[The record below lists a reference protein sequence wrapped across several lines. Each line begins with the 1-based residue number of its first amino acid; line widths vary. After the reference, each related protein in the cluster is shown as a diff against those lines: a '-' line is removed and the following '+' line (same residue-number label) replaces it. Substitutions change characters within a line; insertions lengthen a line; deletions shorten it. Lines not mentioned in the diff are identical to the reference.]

1 MSLPVEFTKNCVFI
15 KKRNHCDNVSIMVL
29 CEKHYQRA
37 AWCIFASSIVLLGQT
52 AMGPAASDPDALV
65 RINQIQVI
73 GTHNSYHAGL
83 LPGIAQVVQ
92 QSDPEAFKTLEYK
105 HADLATQLDHGIRQI
120 ELDIFSDAAGGR
132 FAHPSGPALVAKAGL
147 PPDPSPYPDGL
158 MLQPGFK
165 VIHVQDID
173 YASNCQPFV
182 ACLQIV
188 KNWSKQHPL
197 HIPIFILVETKQ
209 DVPDAKIPWTQPE
222 PYTAAT
228 FNALDVAIRSVFS
241 NQEIITPDQVR
252 GQYRTLE
259 QAVLAGNWPSLAQAR
274 GKVIFLL
281 DQQSNGPIYL
291 EGHPS
296 LRARVLFTNAT
307 PGRADAAF
315 VEANDA
321 SEAEIEALVRKGYL
335 VRTRSD
341 ADTMEGRS
349 NDTRRRDQVL
359 ASGAQM
365 VSTDY
370 PAFEPARWTGYSVAL
385 PGGLPVRC
393 NPIVAQPT
401 CIGADLEAPPAH

>member
-1 MSLPVEFTKNCVFI
+1 MDPCK
-15 KKRNHCDNVSIMVL
+15 
-29 CEKHYQRA
+29 KHYRLA
-37 AWCIFASSIVLLGQT
+37 ASCIFASSIVLPVLFGQ
-52 AMGPAASDPDALV
+52 AAVAPAASDPVPLV

-83 LPGIAQVVQ
+83 LPGNAQLVK
-92 QSDPEAFKTLEYK
+92 QSDPEAFKTLQYK

-132 FAHPSGPALVAKAGL
+132 FAHPAGPGLVAKAGL
-147 PPDPSPYPDGL
+147 PPDLNPYPDGR
-158 MLQPGFK
+158 MLKPGFK

-197 HIPIFILVETKQ
+197 HVPIFILVETKQ
-209 DVPDAKIPWTQPE
+209 DVPDANFPWTQPE

-228 FNALDVAIRSVFS
+228 FNALDTEIRSVFS
-241 NQEIITPDQVR
+241 YQEIITPDQVR
-252 GQYRTLE
+252 GRYPTLE
-259 QAVLAGNWPSLAQAR
+259 QAVLAGNWPTLAQAR

-281 DQQSNGPIYL
+281 DQQSNGSIYL
-291 EGHPS
+291 QGHPS

-315 VEANDA
+315 VEANEA

-341 ADTMEGRS
+341 ADTIEGRT
-349 NDTRRRDQVL
+349 NDTQRRDQVL

-370 PAFEPARWTGYSVAL
+370 PAFEPARWTGYNVAL
-385 PGGLPVRC
+385 PGGVPARC
-393 NPIVAQPT
+393 NPVVAPST
-401 CIGADLEAPPAH
+401 CVSADLERSSALK

>member
-1 MSLPVEFTKNCVFI
+1 MG
-15 KKRNHCDNVSIMVL
+15 L
-29 CEKHYQRA
+29 CTKHYRRA
-37 AWCIFASSIVLLGQT
+37 ASCIFASSIVLFGQ
-52 AMGPAASDPDALV
+52 AAIAPAASDPAALV

-83 LPGIAQVVQ
+83 LPGIAQLLQ
-92 QSDPEAFKTLEYK
+92 QTDPEEFKTLDYK
-105 HADLATQLDHGIRQI
+105 HADLATQFDHGIRQI

-147 PPDPSPYPDGL
+147 PPDPNPYPGSL
-158 MLQPGFK
+158 MQQPGFK
-165 VIHVQDID
+165 VIHTQDID

-182 ACLQIV
+182 VCLQIV
-188 KNWSKQHPL
+188 KNWSKEHPL
-197 HIPIFILVETKQ
+197 HVPIFILVETKQ
-209 DVPDAKIPWTQPE
+209 GVPHAKIPWTQPE

-228 FNALDVAIRSVFS
+228 FNALDKEIRSVFS
-241 NQEIITPDQVR
+241 NEEIITPDQVR
-252 GQYRTLE
+252 SRYPTLE
-259 QAVLAGNWPSLAQAR
+259 QAVLAGNWPTLKQAR

-291 EGHPS
+291 QGHPG

-315 VEANDA
+315 VEANDG

-341 ADTMEGRS
+341 ADTIAGRT

-365 VSTDY
+365 ISTDY
-370 PAFEPARWTGYSVAL
+370 PAFEPARWTGYIVAL

-393 NPIVAQPT
+393 NPIVAPST
-401 CIGADLEAPPAH
+401 CVSTDLEAPPSR